1 LALKDFPKFQ
11 PEENKVNVS
20 FDSWY
25 FVHLSMAKIAHLP
38 KNEVNKSYEP
48 DDKIVQSSRIV
59 LTESLN

>member
-1 LALKDFPKFQ
+1 LQ